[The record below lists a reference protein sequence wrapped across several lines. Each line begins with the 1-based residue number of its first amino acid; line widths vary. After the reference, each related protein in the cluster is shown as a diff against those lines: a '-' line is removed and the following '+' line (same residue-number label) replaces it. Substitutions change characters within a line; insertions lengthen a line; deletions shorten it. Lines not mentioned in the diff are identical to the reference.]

1 MKLTKIRSWIERWS
15 CYRPATR
22 TMPCRVRV
30 GLVGE
35 VQGVGLR
42 WRLSAYARQHG
53 LGGWIMNRPDGTV
66 VAEIE
71 GDEPPVRAA
80 AKWLAAGAG
89 VTRVDQSKVE
99 EVPLMNETT
108 FQILR

>member
-1 MKLTKIRSWIERWS
+1 
-15 CYRPATR
+15 
-22 TMPCRVRV
+22 
-30 GLVGE
+30 
-35 VQGVGLR
+35 
-42 WRLSAYARQHG
+42 
-53 LGGWIMNRPDGTV
+53 MNRPDGTV

-99 EVPLMNETT
+99 EVPLINETT